1 MMTTLQQLMALL
13 LRQAESRYSILC
25 TSVTWICALSAL
37 LLFNSIS
44 TAGELEEL
52 SVIEANGEYRLRV
65 VYVLDAP
72 KDYVYDVITD
82 YKHGYR
88 INPAIT
94 EIEMLPSD
102 RDEVIRVR
110 NHSEHLIGPFRITID
125 WVGDIVEAGEELI
138 TIKTIPELSSFE
150 SGFSTWEIHPQ
161 GARTRV
167 LHESSMKPNFFVP
180 PVIGVNIMKERMK
193 NDTLASFK
201 RIECHA
207 MITLE
212 LDMEHDPRLLKKLLK
227 EGKNCTRDLPQIVL
241 LE

>member
-13 LRQAESRYSILC
+13 HRQAESRNSILC
-25 TSVTWICALSAL
+25 ISMTRICALTVL

-52 SVIEANGEYRLRV
+52 SVIEADGVYSLRI

-94 EIEMLPSD
+94 EIEMLLSD

-110 NHSEHLIGPFRITID
+110 NHSEHLIGPFRIKID
-125 WVGDIVEAGEELI
+125 WVGDIVETRKQFI
-138 TIKTIPELSSFE
+138 TIKTIPKLSSFE
-150 SGFSTWEIHPQ
+150 SGFSTWEIRHQ

-167 LHESSMKPNFFVP
+167 LHESSMKPNFYVP
-180 PVIGVNIMKERMK
+180 AFIGVNIMLNRMK

-212 LDMEHDPRLLKKLLK
+212 LDMEHESKLLKKTLK
-227 EGKNCTRDLPQIVL
+227 EGKDCIRHLHQVVL
-241 LE
+241 VD

>member
-13 LRQAESRYSILC
+13 LRQAELRHSILC

-52 SVIEANGEYRLRV
+52 SVIEANGEYRLRII
-65 VYVLDAP
+65 YVLDAP

-94 EIEMLPSD
+94 EIEMLPSG

-110 NHSEHLIGPFRITID
+110 NHSVHLVGPFHIKID
-125 WVGDIVEAGEELI
+125 WVGDIVETGKELI
-138 TIKTIPELSSFE
+138 TIKTIPKLSSFE
-150 SGFSTWEIHPQ
+150 SGFSTWEIRPQ

-167 LHESSMKPNFFVP
+167 LHESSMKPNFYVP
-180 PVIGVNIMKERMK
+180 PFIGVNIMKERME
-193 NDTLASFK
+193 NDTLAFFK

-212 LDMEHDPRLLKKLLK
+212 LDMEHEPGLLKKFLK
-227 EGKNCTRDLPQIVL
+227 EGKICIRDFPQIVL
-241 LE
+241 AD

>member
-1 MMTTLQQLMALL
+1 MMTTLQRLMALL
-13 LRQAESRYSILC
+13 LRQAESRHSILC
-25 TSVTWICALSAL
+25 TSMTWICALTAL

-44 TAGELEEL
+44 IAGELEEL
-52 SVIEANGEYRLRV
+52 SVIEADGVYSLRI

-94 EIEMLPSD
+94 EIEMLLSD
-102 RDEVIRVR
+102 HDEMIRVR
-110 NHSEHLIGPFRITID
+110 NHSEHLIGPFRIKID
-125 WVGDIVEAGEELI
+125 WVGDIVETRKGFIA
-138 TIKTIPELSSFE
+138 IKTIPELSSFE
-150 SGFSTWEIHPQ
+150 SGFSTWEIRPV
-161 GARTRV
+161 GVRTRV
-167 LHESSMKPNFFVP
+167 LHESSMKPNFYVP
-180 PVIGVNIMKERMK
+180 PFIGVNIIKKQMK

-212 LDMEHDPRLLKKLLK
+212 LDMEHESKLLKKTLK
-227 EGKNCTRDLPQIVL
+227 EGKNCIRHLHQMVL
-241 LE
+241 VN

>member
-13 LRQAESRYSILC
+13 FRQAESRNSILC

-44 TAGELEEL
+44 TAGELERL
-52 SVIEANGEYRLRV
+52 SVIEANGEYHLRV

-72 KDYVYDVITD
+72 VDYVYDVITD

-102 RDEVIRVR
+102 RDGVIRVR
-110 NHSEHLIGPFRITID
+110 NHSVYFIGPFRIKID
-125 WVGDIVEAGEELI
+125 WVGDIVATGKGLI
-138 TIKTIPELSSFE
+138 TIITIPELSSFE
-150 SGFSTWEIHPQ
+150 SGFSTWEIRSQ

-180 PVIGVNIMKERMK
+180 PVIGVNIMKKRMK
-193 NDTLASFK
+193 NDSLALFK

-212 LDMEHDPRLLKKLLK
+212 LDMEHDPRRLKKLLK
-227 EGKNCTRDLPQIVL
+227 EGKNCIRNLPKIVL
-241 LE
+241 TD